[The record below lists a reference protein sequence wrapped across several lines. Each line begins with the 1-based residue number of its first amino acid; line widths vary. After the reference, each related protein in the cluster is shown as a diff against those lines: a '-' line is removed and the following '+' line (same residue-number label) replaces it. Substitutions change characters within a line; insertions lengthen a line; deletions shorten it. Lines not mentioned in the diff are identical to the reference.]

1 MTAPSTDRHRCHAAS
16 AGVMARE
23 VDWVACGRAD
33 WYGYFMTG
41 VPVAMS

>member
-1 MTAPSTDRHRCHAAS
+1 MTAPDIDMYRCRAAY
-16 AGVMARE
+16 AGAAARE
-23 VDWVACGRAD
+23 VDSAACGRGG